1 MQEMLQN
8 CIHLQNTEPAEMISC
23 ILIVLLLADDRSKR
37 IKLRINP
44 IKAGGTLCLPTG
56 FCLAVLKRFAVSSLM
71 KLSDC

>member
-23 ILIVLLLADDRSKR
+23 ISIVLLLADDMSNR

-44 IKAGGTLCLPTG
+44 VQAEGGTMCPLQ
-56 FCLAVLKRFAVSSLM
+56 VFAWLG
-71 KLSDC
+71 LQ